1 MNEIVKYIFP
11 NFVYSFFLL
20 MIWSKL
26 LNKKL
31 NYKSLRFYVNLIL
44 LMAVTLTNF
53 LIVEKLVR
61 IFLIT
66 VIFMFLVKMF
76 FKVDLKKCII
86 VPITSQI
93 IMFISEFVCILLLI
107 GVFKISE
114 QFLLENFWGLLLT
127 NFLISVIS
135 LLIVSTPLVKKLFL
149 KVNKLIDNTKI
160 NTLTVLCL
168 CLIVILNFID
178 IMVYYKISLHIL
190 MFINLFITIICSV
203 IIFNNMI
210 THSKYNKVYDK
221 YNIVT
226 NSLNSYE
233 EMMKKYRVLNHENKN
248 ILLTIRSMIINNEK
262 DINKYID
269 SILES
274 KIKDDEQLLFKIS
287 VIPPGG
293 LRAVFYSKILQIKDN
308 KIKYNLE
315 IDNKISS
322 LNFVSFDKKT
332 IIDIC
337 NIFSVFVDNAIDET
351 LKHKN
356 KKILILVHCLED
368 SIEIS
373 VSNYIN
379 KNIVV
384 DELYKEGYS
393 TKGEGRGYGLPLVA
407 KTVNENPLLTNT
419 IDIQKNLFTQNL
431 IIKFENKKT
440 NK

>member
-1 MNEIVKYIFP
+1 MSEIVKYIFP

-20 MIWSKL
+20 LIWSKL
-26 LNKKL
+26 LNIKL
-31 NYKSLRFYVNLIL
+31 NYKSLHFYINIML
-44 LMAVTLTNF
+44 LMVVTLTNF

-66 VIFMFLVKMF
+66 VVFMFFVKLF
-76 FKVDLKKCII
+76 FRVELKKCII

-93 IMFISEFVCILLLI
+93 IMFISEFICILLLI
-107 GVFKISE
+107 GIFRINQE
-114 QFLLENFWGLLLT
+114 FLLENFWGLLLT
-127 NFLISVIS
+127 NFLIAIFS
-135 LLIVSTPLVKKLFL
+135 LLIISIPVVKKLFL
-149 KVNKLIDNTKI
+149 KINKLIDSTKI

-203 IIFNNMI
+203 IIFNNMV

-221 YNIVT
+221 YNLVIS
-226 NSLNSYE
+226 SLNSYE
-233 EMMKKYRVLNHENKN
+233 EMMKKYRILNHENKN
-248 ILLTIRSMIINNEK
+248 ILLTIRSMIVSKDK

-274 KIKDDEQLLFKIS
+274 KINDDEQLLFKIS

-293 LRAVFYSKILQIKDN
+293 LRAVFYSKILKIKDS

-322 LNFVSFDKKT
+322 LNFMSFDKKT

-356 KKILILVHCLED
+356 KKILILLHCLED
-368 SIEIS
+368 GIEIS
-373 VSNYIN
+373 VSNYVDKTI
-379 KNIVV
+379 IV

-407 KTVNENPLLTNT
+407 KTVNENHLLTNT

-431 IIKFENKKT
+431 LIKLENKDR
-440 NK
+440 